1 MKHISI
7 GKAFS
12 FAFQTLKKYH
22 MLLLGPII
30 FLSFLTNMFRFFTG
44 ENPSKIDF
52 IFDSKFIHQIPNV
65 STPIPFNVIIGITLL
80 VTIILVTIVVSI
92 SLTIGRFR
100 IAFHAFDKNE
110 DELNWKVYNNF
121 GKDIIGRYFLTILFS
136 FLIILVGY
144 IFLIIPGI
152 ILQLMFQFTLYVLV
166 EKQVSIKNAFKISYK
181 LTNGIKGTLFG
192 YCLLIG
198 FLELSIF
205 LLIFIL
211 QELKLYYYFLPLNII
226 VVPVVNMFF
235 MSVMIGIY
243 KDLSDQQTNLDT
255 LIAYKEEPIP
265 LLPLEMVMQQSESN
279 FDR

>member
-12 FAFQTLKKYH
+12 FAFQTLKKYP

-44 ENPSKIDF
+44 ENPSKIDY
-52 IFDSKFIHQIPNV
+52 ISDSKLFKQIPNV
-65 STPIPFNVIIGITLL
+65 STPIPFNVISGVTLL
-80 VTIILVTIVVSI
+80 VIILVVAIVISI

-110 DELNWKVYNNF
+110 DELNWSIYNSF
-121 GKDIIGRYFLTILFS
+121 GKDIIGRYFLTILLL
-136 FLIILVGY
+136 FLLLLAGY

-166 EKQVSIKNAFKISYK
+166 EKQVSIKDAFKISYK
-181 LTNGIKGTLFG
+181 LTNGVKGQLFG
-192 YCLLIG
+192 YCLLMG
-198 FLELSIF
+198 FFALSIF
-205 LLIFIL
+205 LPIYIL
-211 QELKLYYYFLPLNII
+211 QKLKMYYYLLPLNII
-226 VVPVVNMFF
+226 VVPVVNLFF

-243 KDLSDQQTNLDT
+243 KDLSEQQTNLDT
-255 LIAYKEEPIP
+255 TIAYTEEPMLP
-265 LLPLEMVMQQSESN
+265 QPLEMVTQQNESSS
-279 FDR
+279 D